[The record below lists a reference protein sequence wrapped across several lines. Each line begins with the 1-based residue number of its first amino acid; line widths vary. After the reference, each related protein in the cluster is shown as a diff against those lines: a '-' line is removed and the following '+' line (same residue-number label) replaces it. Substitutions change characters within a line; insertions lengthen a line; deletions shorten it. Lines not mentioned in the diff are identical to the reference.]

1 MAASLGLMVP
11 DERAPLR
18 ADGGVWIPEIVVVLA
33 RVWLWTNV
41 YGMKEFFPRDLAK
54 AGPGL

>member
-1 MAASLGLMVP
+1 MVP

-18 ADGGVWIPEIVVVLA
+18 ADGGVWIPEIVVALA

-54 AGPGL
+54 AGPGH